1 MANLDEASDAA
12 KIALLNKIADMA
24 AGTRDPSTIHHLAD
38 AYAAVIGF
46 DRGSSPTAD
55 RPARQPVRP

>member
-1 MANLDEASDAA
+1 MANLDEAADAA
-12 KIALLNKIADMA
+12 KVALLNKIADMA

-46 DRGSSPTAD
+46 DRGPTPAANQ
-55 RPARQPVRP
+55 PARQNA